1 MNSEI
6 LKRLETE
13 IAREIEKIEGLEPG
27 TEKHAAAVESLAKLY
42 KLRIEEGKV
51 EYEHHEKMRAEDMHH
66 EIESRRLEMDEAHYQ
81 NDAEDRL
88 HQMNAEIE
96 VKNAEIA
103 LRDAELNERAKD
115 RYFNL
120 GFNVAAGLGK
130 AYCFA
135 KWLTIGLLFEEKGTY
150 TSPTF
155 KLVWSKFSPF
165 KK

>member
-1 MNSEI
+1 MEENEI
-6 LKRLETE
+6 LKKLEDE
-13 IAREIEKIEGLEPG
+13 ISKEIENLGSLEPG
-27 TEKHAAAVESLAKLY
+27 TEKHTAAVESAAKL
-42 KLRIEEGKV
+42 LRLRLD
-51 EYEHHEKMRAEDMHH
+51 EKK
-66 EIESRRLEMDEAHYQ
+66 LEMEDAHYQ

-88 HQMNAEIE
+88 HQINAEIE

-130 AYCFA
+130 AFCFA
-135 KWLTIGLLFEEKGTY
+135 KWLTVGLLFEEKGTY